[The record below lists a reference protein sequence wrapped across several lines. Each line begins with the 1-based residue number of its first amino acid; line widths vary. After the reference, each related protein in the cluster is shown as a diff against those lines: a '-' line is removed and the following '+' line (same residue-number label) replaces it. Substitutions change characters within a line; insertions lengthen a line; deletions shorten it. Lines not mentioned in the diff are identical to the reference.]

1 MLVLS
6 RKKDESIMIGDQIE
20 VKILAVEGE
29 QIKIGIVA
37 PKTVKVHRSEVF
49 EAIQAQNK
57 EALSTTFTSNFL
69 QQLKKKWMMYV
80 YFETIT

>member
-20 VKILAVEGE
+20 IKILAVDGE
-29 QIKIGIVA
+29 QIKLGIVA

-57 EALSTTFTSNFL
+57 EALASSSTFL
-69 QQLKKKWMMYV
+69 DQLKKK
-80 YFETIT
+80 